1 MSKIAI
7 KGSTTGTGTFEIVA
21 PSVTTT
27 EVITLPA
34 DTTTLVGTDT
44 VQTLTNKSLTSP
56 TMTGTPIVPTATNGT
71 ATTQAASTAFVQN
84 QINGYTLV
92 VLTGATF
99 PLTLTTEQACAPVIR
114 FSGALTENATVILPS
129 TQRRLWVA
137 TNETTGAFTLTI
149 VGSAGTSGVSVA
161 QGKRNLIWS
170 IGTYAY
176 DAFNDFESIA
186 LTGVPTTPT
195 ASADTNSTQIA
206 STAFVLANAA
216 RLSVDQTWT
225 GAQRGTVTTDHDLSF
240 DMAGGNNF
248 AAQPTAAG
256 TLAFTNIT
264 AGQSGNIYLYNSSN
278 YAISKNSAIKCPES
292 MLAAI
297 SATGYH
303 WMSYFAPNGTTVLVS
318 YAGALA

>member
-44 VQTLTNKSLTSP
+44 VQTLINKTLTSP
-56 TMTGTPIVPTATNGT
+56 TITGTPTVPTAADGT

-84 QINGYTLV
+84 MISGYTTISLA
-92 VLTGATF
+92 GATF
-99 PLTLTTEQACAPVIR
+99 PLTLTDTQVCAPVIR
-114 FSGALTENATVILPS
+114 FNGVLTENAVVIIPNVH
-129 TQRRLWVA
+129 RRLWVA

-149 VGSAGTSGVSVA
+149 QGASGVGGVAVA

-170 IGTYAY
+170 TGSSSY
-176 DAFNDFESIA
+176 DAFNDFESIV
-186 LTGVPTTPT
+186 LTGTPT
-195 ASADTNSTQIA
+195 APTATVGTNNTQIA
-206 STAFVLANAA
+206 TTAFVLANTP
-216 RLSVDQTWT
+216 RLTSDQTWS
-225 GAQRGTVTTDHDLSF
+225 GSQRGTVTIDNDLSF
-240 DMAGGNNF
+240 NLYEGNNF
-248 AAQPTAAG
+248 ACTVSAIG
-256 TLAFTNIT
+256 TLTFTNIT
-264 AGQSGNIYLYNSSN
+264 AGQSGNIYMYNNGN
-278 YAISKNSAIKCPES
+278 YAISKAASIKCPAS

-297 SATGYH
+297 STTGYH
-303 WMSYFAPNGTTVLVS
+303 WLSYFAPNGTTVLVS

>member
-7 KGSTTGTGTFEIVA
+7 KGSATGTGTFEIAA

-27 EVITLPA
+27 EVITLPSS
-34 DTTTLVGTDT
+34 TTTLVGTDT
-44 VQTLTNKSLTSP
+44 TQTLTNKTLTSP
-56 TMTGTPIVPTATNGT
+56 VITGTPTVPTATNGT

-84 QINGYTLV
+84 QINGYTSV

-129 TQRRLWVA
+129 TQRRLWVV

-149 VGSAGTSGVSVA
+149 FGSAGTSGVAVA

-195 ASADTNSTQIA
+195 AAAGTNSTQIA
-206 STAFVLANAA
+206 STAFVMANAA
-216 RLSVDQTWT
+216 RLSADQTWS
-225 GAQRGTVTTDHDLSF
+225 GSQRGTVTIDNDLSF
-240 DMAGGNNF
+240 NLYEGNNF
-248 AAQPTAAG
+248 ACTVSAIG
-256 TLAFTNIT
+256 TLTFTNIT
-264 AGQSGNIYLYNSSN
+264 AGQSGNIYMYNNGN
-278 YAISKNSAIKCPES
+278 YAISKTASIKCPAS

-297 SATGYH
+297 STTGYH
-303 WMSYFAPNGTTVLVS
+303 WLSYFAPNGTTVLVS